1 MTAVLPAAT
10 RAAPDR
16 GIPRHAP
23 VPGFGD
29 AADHLLAEL
38 SRLDVELELLILTRH
53 RAGRLAGDPDY
64 RGLYIPDGVLAGLL
78 HPPDLSGDT
87 DLATA
92 REAAAQARHQV
103 AARLAATP
111 GAATLPLP
119 RLAAN
124 FGLSSFEQDVLLLT
138 VAPEVDV
145 RYRALLGWLQDDA
158 TLRHPTLALAL
169 DLWGGDA
176 HARLG
181 LVAALARGATLT
193 DSGLVTLAGA
203 DGTPLPS
210 REFRTDAR
218 LVAHVLGDDSLDPR
232 LRGCAEVLAT
242 AGTPAA
248 LDRSKAV
255 TAALIALAADLAGG
269 GVAVIHGAPGSGR
282 TTAAIAV
289 VAAASRPVLRVDH
302 RADAALLPAAV
313 REARLRGA
321 ALVLRHADQGA
332 ADARL
337 TDLLTATATMR
348 SAGLPVLLTADSPW
362 HRQAEGTAEWRDLE
376 LGELDY
382 ASRRSVWCSAL
393 QQAGVPADDAIVAE
407 VAGTFHLGP
416 GRIEAAARR
425 ARRAHELFDADDAL
439 SSPTSN
445 NSPALNNLRG
455 ALRAAARAHSADRLS
470 GLARRIESGYS
481 WPDLVLGGRSRRQ
494 LAEVL
499 GAARHRTRVREEYGF
514 TEERGLHVLFA
525 GPSGT
530 GKTMAAGLV
539 AAELGVD
546 LYAVD
551 LAATVSKYLGET
563 EKNLDRVFA
572 EGRAANAMLFFDEA
586 DALFGRRSEVKDAHD
601 RYANVEVAFLLQRM
615 EAYDGVTVLATNLY
629 GNLDPAFARRLRYVV
644 EFAAPG
650 PELRAEIWRRALP
663 EALPRGSNLD
673 TDFLA
678 THVELTGAGIRGAA
692 HAAALLAVARG
703 EPVGMA
709 DLVRA
714 VARELE
720 KVGRAPTRAEFGPW
734 WEVLAAQAEERA
746 EEGGQGAPAP
756 HTDLFGADD
765 ALTSGTS
772 NKSVGGSG

>member
-1 MTAVLPAAT
+1 VTAVLPAAT

-16 GIPRHAP
+16 STPRHAP
-23 VPGFGD
+23 VPGFAD

-78 HPPDLSGDT
+78 RPPDLSGDT

-111 GAATLPLP
+111 GAAALPLP

-218 LVAHVLGDDSLDPR
+218 LVAHVLGDDTLDPR

-255 TAALIALAADLAGG
+255 TTALTALAADLAGG

-282 TTAAIAV
+282 TTAATA
-289 VAAASRPVLRVDH
+289 VAAATWRPVLRVDH

-321 ALVLRHADQGA
+321 ALVLRHADHGA

-337 TDLLTATATMR
+337 TDLLAATATMR

-362 HRQAEGTAEWRDLE
+362 HRQAQGTGEWRDLE

-382 ASRRSVWCSAL
+382 ASRRRVWFSAL
-393 QQAGVPADDAIVAE
+393 QQAGVPTDDAIVAE

-416 GRIEAAARR
+416 GRIEAAAL
-425 ARRAHELFDADDAL
+425 RAHELLDADDAL
-439 SSPTSN
+439 SSPASNKSPTSN
-445 NSPALNNLRG
+445 TLRG

-470 GLARRIESGYS
+470 GLARRIESGHS

-494 LAEVL
+494 LEEVL

-572 EGRAANAMLFFDEA
+572 EGRAANAMLLFDEA

-678 THVELTGAGIRGAA
+678 AHVELTGAGIRGAA
-692 HAAALLAVARG
+692 HAAALLAAARG

-734 WEVLAAQAEERA
+734 WEVLAAQAEESA
-746 EEGGQGAPAP
+746 EEAGQGAPAP
-756 HTDLFGADD
+756 PTDIFDADD

-772 NKSVGGSG
+772 SMSVGGGG